1 VGNGYDTK
9 SSMRTPDQRDQR
21 TWVRDP
27 FLFGMAL
34 AFLSAVTIILA
45 VAGRVFGDPALMAL
59 AVVSVGPAMWL
70 FYQRDKALSGGS
82 ARGQSRR
89 R

>member
-1 VGNGYDTK
+1 
-9 SSMRTPDQRDQR
+9 MRTPDQRNQR

-34 AFLSAVTIILA
+34 AFLSAITIILA

-59 AVVSVGPAMWL
+59 AVVSVAPAFWL
-70 FYQRDKALSGGS
+70 FYQRGKALSGGS
-82 ARGQSRR
+82 ARGPSRR
-89 R
+89 